1 LTAHRDSGAASES
14 ASAGSEVLVEA
25 QQWLAR
31 HGVVA
36 PEPDPVRA
44 PARPQSP
51 GAGRGGG
58 QSRGRGQSP
67 GKSREGR
74 SRGRRGD
81 AREGAA
87 LEGATNK
94 EVIDDPEGVARTI
107 VFRKLAAQART
118 RHELDQALRAKEVPD
133 PVAAQ
138 VLDRME
144 EIGLVDD
151 AGFARDWVDSR
162 QQRRQLSRRA
172 LRQELERK
180 GVGRDEI
187 DDALQTVDSQDEYDA
202 ARALAERKVRTLQ
215 GLAREVQYRRLAGV
229 LARRGFNGS
238 LTARVISEV
247 LAADEV

>member
-1 LTAHRDSGAASES
+1 M
-14 ASAGSEVLVEA
+14 
-25 QQWLAR
+25 
-31 HGVVA
+31 
-36 PEPDPVRA
+36 
-44 PARPQSP
+44 
-51 GAGRGGG
+51 
-58 QSRGRGQSP
+58 
-67 GKSREGR
+67 
-74 SRGRRGD
+74 
-81 AREGAA
+81 
-87 LEGATNK
+87 
-94 EVIDDPEGVARTI
+94 ARTI
-107 VFRKLAAQART
+107 VFRKLAAQARN

-187 DDALQTVDSQDEYDA
+187 DDALQSVDAEDEYDA
-202 ARALAERKVRTLQ
+202 ARMLAERKARTLQ
-215 GLAREVQYRRLAGV
+215 GLPREVQYRRLAGV

-238 LTARVISEV
+238 LTARVIAEV

>member
-1 LTAHRDSGAASES
+1 MTAHRDSGAARES

-36 PEPDPVRA
+36 PEPDPVRD
-44 PARPQSP
+44 PARPQPS
-51 GAGRGGG
+51 GGG
-58 QSRGRGQSP
+58 QGRSGGQ
-67 GKSREGR
+67 GRESR
-74 SRGRRGD
+74 SRGRAGG
-81 AREGAA
+81 ARKAGAGGGPA
-87 LEGATNK
+87 NS
-94 EVIDDPEGVARTI
+94 EVADDPESVARTI

-187 DDALQTVDSQDEYDA
+187 DDALEAVDSEDEYDA
-202 ARALAERKVRTLQ
+202 ARVLAERKVRTVQ

-229 LARRGFNGS
+229 LGRRGFNGS
-238 LTARVISEV
+238 LTARVIAEV